1 MKFDLISFVFFWKHI
16 ACGFG
21 PVEMK
26 WLELGYFYC
35 WSLPIMMFLHVH
47 VRSNTW
53 HVTGRDLT
61 DHLLGYSNIE
71 CRAFSFTNSRKNR
84 EKERIHSDMFHDFN
98 PMRLN
103 NPIIIGLSL
112 LDILCMYEIQK
123 ILLFYEN
130 ISINAFSLDI
140 NYNLD
145 SI

>member
-1 MKFDLISFVFFWKHI
+1 
-16 ACGFG
+16 
-21 PVEMK
+21 
-26 WLELGYFYC
+26 
-35 WSLPIMMFLHVH
+35 
-47 VRSNTW
+47 
-53 HVTGRDLT
+53 
-61 DHLLGYSNIE
+61 
-71 CRAFSFTNSRKNR
+71 
-84 EKERIHSDMFHDFN
+84 MFHYFN

-112 LDILCMYEIQK
+112 LDILYMYEIQK